1 MDHDNNI
8 PLAVSIRQESIKP
21 EPKTNN
27 LAHQGDLNGDQ
38 KDVEAP
44 ANPPGSEVTAAVP
57 DYPSGIKSHLAVVT
71 LCLAIFLITLDNTII
86 AIATPYITDEFHSL
100 KDVGWYGSVYTM
112 VLLFG
117 KLNARYSIPWLYS
130 ISMVL
135 FLVGSAVCG
144 AAPNSPALIVGRV
157 IAGLGCAGLLV
168 GAFSLVPFIAPPA
181 KRPIMIGLISA
192 SRGLATT
199 FGPLIGGALTE
210 RVSWRW
216 NFYINLPLGV
226 AIQVAF
232 FAFVRPPKRESE
244 AFTSWTDLVQNLGLF
259 GLASLIP
266 SVVCLLLALQ
276 WGGIIYPW
284 SDPRVI
290 VLLVLCG
297 GLAIAFALTEMWQ
310 GPKALLPS
318 RVSTQRTVSA
328 ASFYGFCTTGAI
340 FVLTY
345 YLPIWFQGVRG
356 ASPIQSGLYTLPWV
370 ITSTIMSLTMGIL
383 IAKVGH
389 PDAFMVIATVF
400 GAVWSGLFTT
410 FTLETSNG
418 KWIGYQIIFAVSS
431 SISSLT
437 PLMMTQAALPLRD
450 IPIGSAMVMFFQT
463 IGASIFVSVA
473 QALFTNGLVNGLER
487 TGMTGFDAGTVA
499 SQGITNLTKDLSG
512 DIKRRVL
519 VVIND
524 ALTQSWH
531 LVVLSCITLLG
542 ALAVEHG
549 KMKKK
554 T

>member
-8 PLAVSIRQESIKP
+8 SLAVSIRQESIKP

-27 LAHQGDLNGDQ
+27 LAHQEDLNGDQ

-57 DYPSGIKSHLAVVT
+57 DYPSGIKS
-71 LCLAIFLITLDNTII
+71 
-86 AIATPYITDEFHSL
+86 
-100 KDVGWYGSVYTM
+100 
-112 VLLFG
+112 
-117 KLNARYSIPWLYS
+117 
-130 ISMVL
+130 
-135 FLVGSAVCG
+135 
-144 AAPNSPALIVGRV
+144 
-157 IAGLGCAGLLV
+157 
-168 GAFSLVPFIAPPA
+168 
-181 KRPIMIGLISA
+181 
-192 SRGLATT
+192 
-199 FGPLIGGALTE
+199 
-210 RVSWRW
+210 
-216 NFYINLPLGV
+216 NLPLGV

-232 FAFVRPPKRESE
+232 FGFVRPPKRESE
-244 AFTSWTDLVQNLGLF
+244 ASTSWTDLVQNLALF

-276 WGGIIYPW
+276 WGGITYPW
-284 SDPRVI
+284 SNPRVI

-310 GPKALLPS
+310 RPKALLPS
-318 RVSTQRTVSA
+318 RVFTQRTVSA

-370 ITSTIMSLTMGIL
+370 ITSTIMSLTVGIL

-389 PDAFMVIATVF
+389 PDAFMVIATIF
-400 GAVWSGLFTT
+400 GAVGSGLFTT

-531 LVVLSCITLLG
+531 LVVLSCIALLG

>member
-1 MDHDNNI
+1 
-8 PLAVSIRQESIKP
+8 
-21 EPKTNN
+21 
-27 LAHQGDLNGDQ
+27 
-38 KDVEAP
+38 
-44 ANPPGSEVTAAVP
+44 
-57 DYPSGIKSHLAVVT
+57 
-71 LCLAIFLITLDNTII
+71 
-86 AIATPYITDEFHSL
+86 
-100 KDVGWYGSVYTM
+100 
-112 VLLFG
+112 
-117 KLNARYSIPWLYS
+117 
-130 ISMVL
+130 MVL

-144 AAPNSPALIVGRV
+144 AAPNSPALIVGRA

-297 GLAIAFALTEMWQ
+297 GLAIAFALTEMWE

-345 YLPIWFQGVRG
+345 YLPMYVISVVLLSLPYYHVSADHDSIDGSKEFGVLV
-356 ASPIQSGLYTLPWV
+356 QSNPGCTRFPGLSLVPSCRLQWEFSLPKWV
-370 ITSTIMSLTMGIL
+370 ILMHLWSLQRFSVQLGQVSL
-383 IAKVGH
+383 PH
-389 PDAFMVIATVF
+389 LLLRRAT
-400 GAVWSGLFTT
+400 G
-410 FTLETSNG
+410 NG
-418 KWIGYQIIFAVSS
+418 SATRSS
-431 SISSLT
+431 S
-437 PLMMTQAALPLRD
+437 RY
-450 IPIGSAMVMFFQT
+450 
-463 IGASIFVSVA
+463 
-473 QALFTNGLVNGLER
+473 
-487 TGMTGFDAGTVA
+487 
-499 SQGITNLTKDLSG
+499 
-512 DIKRRVL
+512 RRVSL
-519 VVIND
+519 V
-524 ALTQSWH
+524 SPP
-531 LVVLSCITLLG
+531 
-542 ALAVEHG
+542 
-549 KMKKK
+549 
-554 T
+554 